1 MQKTHYTKP
10 EKGSTVTANA
20 IDATLWAKA
29 ATLSPQTQ
37 LNSNVQPRTPAM
49 QLATSREDCQAR
61 KRRRTI
67 RRRNNTPWLPHGSL
81 CTMFLYW
88 YWGCFVGDISGVA
101 YDAVKMAVEHVL
113 SKIREGKKLS
123 TEDVLILYLGTI
135 VGDLKEIRTDIA
147 RLDHRIDETNKRID
161 QTNQRID
168 DIVKTLS
175 ARIDDVVK
183 SLSARI
189 DETNRRIDET
199 NKRIDD
205 LAKRIDAVQT
215 TLLEIQ
221 KLLIELVKSRQ

>member
-1 MQKTHYTKP
+1 M
-10 EKGSTVTANA
+10 
-20 IDATLWAKA
+20 
-29 ATLSPQTQ
+29 
-37 LNSNVQPRTPAM
+37 
-49 QLATSREDCQAR
+49 
-61 KRRRTI
+61 
-67 RRRNNTPWLPHGSL
+67 
-81 CTMFLYW
+81 CTTFLYLTG
-88 YWGCFVGDISGVA
+88 GCFVGDVSGVA
-101 YDAVKMAVEHVL
+101 YDALKTAVEHVL
-113 SKIREGKKLS
+113 GKIREGKKLS
-123 TEDVLILYLGTI
+123 TEDILVLYLGTI

-221 KLLIELVKSRQ
+221 KLLLELVRHFGSAKPTSQL

>member
-1 MQKTHYTKP
+1 VA
-10 EKGSTVTANA
+10 EASS
-20 IDATLWAKA
+20 I
-29 ATLSPQTQ
+29 
-37 LNSNVQPRTPAM
+37 
-49 QLATSREDCQAR
+49 
-61 KRRRTI
+61 
-67 RRRNNTPWLPHGSL
+67 
-81 CTMFLYW
+81 
-88 YWGCFVGDISGVA
+88 A
-101 YDAVKMAVEHVL
+101 YDALKMAVEHVL
-113 SKIREGKKLS
+113 GKIREGKKLS

-147 RLDHRIDETNKRID
+147 RLNHRIDEVNKRID

-168 DIVKTLS
+168 DIAKTLS

-205 LAKRIDAVQT
+205 LAKSLTAQMGEVNKRIDTVQI

-221 KLLIELVKSRQ
+221 KLLIELVKTRLQ

>member
-1 MQKTHYTKP
+1 LTGGGH
-10 EKGSTVTANA
+10 
-20 IDATLWAKA
+20 
-29 ATLSPQTQ
+29 
-37 LNSNVQPRTPAM
+37 
-49 QLATSREDCQAR
+49 
-61 KRRRTI
+61 
-67 RRRNNTPWLPHGSL
+67 
-81 CTMFLYW
+81 
-88 YWGCFVGDISGVA
+88 VGDASSVA

-123 TEDVLILYLGTI
+123 TEDILILYLGTI

-161 QTNQRID
+161 
-168 DIVKTLS
+168 DI
-175 ARIDDVVK
+175 VK

-189 DETNRRIDET
+189 DETNRRIDETNKRIDEISRSLSTRIDETNKRIDDLARSLSARIDET

-221 KLLIELVKSRQ
+221 KLLLEFVKTRQSAP

>member
-1 MQKTHYTKP
+1 VA
-10 EKGSTVTANA
+10 EASS
-20 IDATLWAKA
+20 I
-29 ATLSPQTQ
+29 
-37 LNSNVQPRTPAM
+37 
-49 QLATSREDCQAR
+49 
-61 KRRRTI
+61 
-67 RRRNNTPWLPHGSL
+67 
-81 CTMFLYW
+81 
-88 YWGCFVGDISGVA
+88 A
-101 YDAVKMAVEHVL
+101 YDALKMAVEHVL
-113 SKIREGKKLS
+113 GKIREGKKLS
-123 TEDVLILYLGTI
+123 TEDVLVLYLGTI
-135 VGDLKEIRTDIA
+135 VGDLKEIRTEIA

-205 LAKRIDAVQT
+205 LAKSLTAQIGEVNKRIDAVQI

-221 KLLIELVKSRQ
+221 KLLIELVKTRQQ